1 MLYMVVERYKHGP
14 GLVYERA
21 SIHGRMLP
29 SGLRYL
35 DSWLVDDDKLE
46 TCFQLM
52 ETDDPELLAVWRNR
66 WEDLVAFEVKPV
78 IESGEAAARSRTAS
92 S

>member
-1 MLYMVVERYKHGP
+1 MLYMVVERYRRGP
-14 GLVYERA
+14 EPVYERA
-21 SIHGRMLP
+21 SMHGRMLP

-35 DSWLVDDDKLE
+35 DSWIADDEKLD

-52 ETDDPELLAVWRNR
+52 ETDNPELFDVWRNR
-66 WEDLVAFEVKPV
+66 WDDLVTFEVKPV
-78 IESGEAAARSRTAS
+78 IKSAEAAARSRTAS